1 MYPSLGKLSSSS
13 TGELF
18 VLWLIK
24 SSKGVYL
31 DRHADLA
38 FFGSPSVGHAPK
50 HISLHTSPYACNVLS
65 FDMA

>member
-1 MYPSLGKLSSSS
+1 MCPSLGKLTSTS

-38 FFGSPSVGHAPK
+38 FFGSPFVGHASK
-50 HISLHTSPYACNVLS
+50 HISSHTSRYACIVLS